1 MNTTEPPLPPSSP
14 PSPPKRRPGNPNMQ
28 RGAPSVNPRGR
39 PPAGL
44 ALSNAVRAR
53 FPPEVI
59 VSMAAHI
66 LDGDAAPEIKLG
78 TLEFLARRGY
88 GAIASLVTSRR
99 NGPQSDDESANG
111 AGDQTPRHDR
121 GGASGL
127 PEATVDAG
135 EYGCFDGYQW

>member
-1 MNTTEPPLPPSSP
+1 MNTTAPPLPPS
-14 PSPPKRRPGNPNMQ
+14 SPPKRRPGNPNMR

-39 PPAGL
+39 PPAEL

-53 FPPEVI
+53 FPAEVI

-88 GAIASLVTSRR
+88 AAIARLATNRR
-99 NGPQSDDESANG
+99 NGRQ
-111 AGDQTPRHDR
+111 
-121 GGASGL
+121 
-127 PEATVDAG
+127 
-135 EYGCFDGYQW
+135 